1 MNRFKIMNI
10 FKFITLLLLF
20 SFSCNSNK
28 KFDSVKWNSIEEGVY
43 GENYRFKMLNDLVN
57 NVLKF
62 DSNKSS
68 GTTKDE
74 VYKIIGKPDEVLD
87 KAEIYLIQE
96 KFGQIDPNGYIKLY
110 LKYSDNSTL
119 NYWKIEETTYKE

>member
-1 MNRFKIMNI
+1 MKAVKII
-10 FKFITLLLLF
+10 ILIVFI

-28 KFDSVKWNSIEEGVY
+28 KFDSGKWLPFEEGVY

>member
-1 MNRFKIMNI
+1 MRI
-10 FKFITLLLLF
+10 FKLIIFSLFI

-28 KFDSVKWNSIEEGVY
+28 KFESDKWISFEEGVH
-43 GENYRFKMLNDLVN
+43 GKNYRFKMLDDLVN

-62 DSNKSS
+62 DSNDST
-68 GTTKDE
+68 GTSKDE
-74 VYKIIGKPDEVLD
+74 VYRLIGKPDEFLD

-96 KFGQIDPNGYIKLY
+96 KIGEIDPVGEIKLY

-119 NYWKIEETTYKE
+119 NYWKLEETTYKE